1 MNSKLLCATD
11 GSHSADKA
19 ADFAIDLA
27 RRTGAHLTFLT
38 VVHVTTQDVARSVF
52 WDSDVLAA
60 GDAQLQAEL
69 RSVRDKA
76 GAVGLKDIACARAEG
91 HDIAAAIIDFAERNG
106 YDHVITG
113 SVGRTGVARMLLGSI
128 AQQVIAKAHCPVTV
142 VR

>member
-19 ADFAIDLA
+19 ADYAIDLA

-38 VVHVTTQDVARSVF
+38 VEHVTAQDVARSVF
-52 WDSDVLAA
+52 WDSDVLGA
-60 GDAQLQAEL
+60 GEAQLQAEL
-69 RSVRDKA
+69 RSVCDKA
-76 GAVGLKDIACARAEG
+76 CAAGLQNIACARAEG

-113 SVGRTGVARMLLGSI
+113 SVGRTGVARILLGSI